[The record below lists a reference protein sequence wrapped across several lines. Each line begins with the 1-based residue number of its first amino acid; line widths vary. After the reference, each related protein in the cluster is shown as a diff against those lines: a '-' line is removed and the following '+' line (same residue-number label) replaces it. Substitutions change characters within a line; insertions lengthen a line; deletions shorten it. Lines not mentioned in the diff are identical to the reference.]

1 MKIQMTRGCIANSLT
16 VDGKEEIDLS
26 DNERLE
32 VLRHIF
38 EHLRAQDLNY
48 VLQDLVETFGEY
60 EVDEIPHPSSVIPS
74 LSRDLSTP
82 VEMTRKKRPA
92 HLRKQ
97 TFTVIIRP
105 ISPMP
110 DKKGPMRKHL
120 PSFNI

>member
-60 EVDEIPHPSSVIPS
+60 EVVDI
-74 LSRDLSTP
+74 T
-82 VEMTRKKRPA
+82 
-92 HLRKQ
+92 Q
-97 TFTVIIRP
+97 
-105 ISPMP
+105 
-110 DKKGPMRKHL
+110 
-120 PSFNI
+120 

>member
-60 EVDEIPHPSSVIPS
+60 KVVDI
-74 LSRDLSTP
+74 T
-82 VEMTRKKRPA
+82 
-92 HLRKQ
+92 Q
-97 TFTVIIRP
+97 
-105 ISPMP
+105 
-110 DKKGPMRKHL
+110 
-120 PSFNI
+120 

>member
-26 DNERLE
+26 DIERLE

-60 EVDEIPHPSSVIPS
+60 EVVDI
-74 LSRDLSTP
+74 T
-82 VEMTRKKRPA
+82 
-92 HLRKQ
+92 Q
-97 TFTVIIRP
+97 
-105 ISPMP
+105 
-110 DKKGPMRKHL
+110 
-120 PSFNI
+120 